1 MMTNAQKIFVLHV
14 ITSLG
19 RGGAERALFN
29 LLTSNLHEQVQNVV
43 VSLCDDGVYGA
54 KLRAAG
60 ISVHS
65 LGLSKSPVSWWRLFR
80 LLRLLRELRPEVI
93 QGWMYHANLIV
104 LFISPFVARPVRIL
118 WSVRNALYDIGREKC
133 LTRWVIRAHRLFGR
147 WVTGIIYNSEVS
159 RKQHENYGF
168 ANEIGVVIPNGF
180 DLDWWVPRPELVPVM
195 KTALGIPLDSFVI
208 GHVARFHPM
217 KDHATLLAAIAQ
229 VMLTRPHVHVVL
241 VGSGLESSNPE
252 LADALS
258 LLPLDRLHLLGD
270 RDDVEKLMVS
280 FDIFCLSSWSEAFP
294 NVLGEAMACGIPC
307 VATDVGDARAVLGK
321 VGLIVPPKSP
331 AALAVA
337 LLQVVDMPSDALA
350 ALSRAA
356 RARIFCY
363 YGLQATAK
371 RYLNIYRDLQRH

>member
-1 MMTNAQKIFVLHV
+1 MMTNAQKICALHV

-19 RGGAERALFN
+19 RGGAERSLLN
-29 LLTSNLHEQVQNVV
+29 LLTSNFREQVQNVV
-43 VSLCDDGVYGA
+43 VSLGGDGVYGA

-60 ISVHS
+60 ISVYS

-80 LLRLLRELRPEVI
+80 LLRLLREHRPDVI
-93 QGWMYHANLIV
+93 HGWMYHANLVV
-104 LFISPFVARPVRIL
+104 LLIAPFVVRPVRIF

-133 LTRWVIRAHRLFGR
+133 LTRWVIRAHLPLCRR
-147 WVTGIIYNSEVS
+147 VTGIIYNSEVS

-168 ANEIGVVIPNGF
+168 ARKLGVVIPNGF

-195 KTALGIPLDSFVI
+195 KAALGIPLDSFVI

-241 VGSGLESSNPE
+241 AGRGLESSNSE

-258 LLPLDRLHLLGD
+258 PLPLDRLHLLGD
-270 RDDVEKLMVS
+270 RDDVEKLMVC
-280 FDIFCLSSWSEAFP
+280 FNVFCLSSWSEAFP
-294 NVLGEAMACGIPC
+294 NVLGEAMACGIFC
-307 VATDVGDARAVLGK
+307 VATDVGDARAVLGE

-331 AALAVA
+331 TALAGA

-356 RARIFCY
+356 RARILCY
-363 YGLQATAK
+363 YSLQATAK
-371 RYLNIYRDLQRH
+371 RYLSIYCDLQRH